1 MSARTH
7 PATRPCVFVLL
18 WHTMCCVAERE
29 SDLDLDRPYE
39 LNVFVATANNAGKE
53 VTGKLFDDLLSSKS
67 SETDI
72 VIVGFQEDK
81 SVEIPDDDSLA
92 LWEEYK
98 VDYSNTFCTNG
109 RQSLRVYAKTL
120 TNKCT
125 YEEEDITLEGATKA
139 ENGVFIDTNQYR
151 YGVVP
156 AECGKGFAIIKL
168 KFTSLDKKR
177 ALNVCAMVTHMS
189 AKGTA
194 EHRAKQLDNSYHIT
208 TKAGCDFTVFAGD
221 FNSRLHCRVPQ
232 DDWKVPVYSRCTPS
246 KDGEFSSEC
255 IKWNKERTESKMKS
269 TDSSMQYILA
279 EFCTKNGGGQTR
291 CSLRQGNKEQAD
303 ELVQLLNNQ
312 FVECFEGKDA
322 KDAFENEADW
332 KLENFVNPHFELT
345 FKSEGWQELDVPD
358 FTPTYKVT
366 GCSENDVGAWKSKI
380 TDKNKCWH
388 NEDRKGKHNPA
399 WTDRILIAGKKHI
412 QWRQG
417 GYKAIQST
425 HSVADHLPVVGKVV
439 LDVGQSSSM

>member
-1 MSARTH
+1 ML
-7 PATRPCVFVLL
+7 VLL
-18 WHTMCCVAERE
+18 WHAMCCVATRVV
-29 SDLDLDRPYE
+29 DFVTAPYE
-39 LNVFVATANNAGKE
+39 LKVFVVTANNAGKK
-53 VTGKLFDDLLSSKS
+53 VTQNLYEDLLSKRSP
-67 SETDI
+67 EADI

-81 SVEIPDDDSLA
+81 SEELPNVQSLVG
-92 LWEEYK
+92 WDQYK
-98 VDYSNTFCTNG
+98 VDYSNVVCPNG
-109 RQSLRVYAKTL
+109 LQRLRVFVRHADPGWTIEKENLILDKKWSAKVA
-120 TNKCT
+120 
-125 YEEEDITLEGATKA
+125 ED
-139 ENGVFIDTNQYR
+139 GVIIDTNQHK
-151 YGVVP
+151 YGVRT
-156 AECGKGFAIIKL
+156 ECGKGFAIIKL
-168 KFTSLDKKR
+168 KFTSLVDQKQI
-177 ALNVCAMVTHMS
+177 LNVCAMVTHMS
-189 AKGTA
+189 ASGTA
-194 EHRAKQLDNSYHIT
+194 EYRAQQLDNSYHIT
-208 TKAGCDFTVFAGD
+208 REAGCGFTVFAGD
-221 FNSRLHCRVPQ
+221 FNSRLHCSVPQ
-232 DDWKVPVYSRCTPS
+232 DDWKVPVCSLCKPS
-246 KDGEFSSEC
+246 QGGDFSQDC
-255 IKWNKERTESKMKS
+255 IRWKAARTEPNQES

-279 EFCTKNGGGQTR
+279 EFCPKDGGGQTR